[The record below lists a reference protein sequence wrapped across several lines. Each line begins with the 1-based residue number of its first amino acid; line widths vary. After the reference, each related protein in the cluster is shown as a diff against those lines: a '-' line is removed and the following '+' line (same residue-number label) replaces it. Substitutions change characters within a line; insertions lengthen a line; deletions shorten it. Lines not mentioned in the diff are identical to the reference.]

1 MWVPLSF
8 VFVFFYSYAISD
20 VLALS
25 HSAMCPGFVLI
36 PTMWK
41 AWAFGLVLPP
51 FIPSWAWTLSWQKL
65 LPVQPV
71 GLPFLLL
78 LFLPC
83 LWACH
88 VDPLDLSPLPLGSY
102 DPFTLLLPL
111 VVSMGLLVVILVMLA
126 HWIYYLFSWAS
137 TAYLLYFYFLLC
149 PWACWLSFLPCWPIG
164 FITSFLGLPR
174 LIYFTFTSYYAH
186 GPASYHSFH
195 VGRLSLLPFFLGLPQ
210 PIYFTFTSYCAHGPV
225 ICHLCHVGPLGQL
238 SLCLGFHDSFTLL
251 LVLPIP
257 FFSHLTLLLGF
268 LSKLASATL
277 YGKICSTFTNFQDWL
292 IING

>member
-1 MWVPLSF
+1 MWVSLSF

-111 VVSMGLLVVILVMLA
+111 VVSMGLLVVILVMFGPLDLLPLFLSFHGLFTLHLLLIVPMGLLVVIPAMLA
-126 HWIYYLFSWAS
+126 HWVYYLFSWSS
-137 TAYLLYFYFLLC
+137 TAHLLYFYLLLC
-149 PWACWLSFLPCWPIG
+149 SWAC
-164 FITSFLGLPR
+164 
-174 LIYFTFTSYYAH
+174 
-186 GPASYHSFH
+186 
-195 VGRLSLLPFFLGLPQ
+195 
-210 PIYFTFTSYCAHGPV
+210 
-225 ICHLCHVGPLGQL
+225 
-238 SLCLGFHDSFTLL
+238 
-251 LVLPIP
+251 
-257 FFSHLTLLLGF
+257 
-268 LSKLASATL
+268 
-277 YGKICSTFTNFQDWL
+277 
-292 IING
+292 